1 MYIGV
6 SRLAKAASGGSS
18 KNDRKLVESVNKVLQ
33 HSSMVNQQLINKV
46 TKELSKVIKS
56 GNEDATVLL
65 KRQLEALVATN
76 ELNKTGDA
84 ELARLLQKGQKL
96 TANQYQSLD
105 RYLEKMNKMAGE
117 LNSVLSSSLSEV
129 SDNITKLVNG
139 DTSNAARLQS
149 AKHLAQVIG
158 NSGLFDNSPAFKQ
171 LLDFVKT
178 QTTLTEQSSK
188 QLTELVDG
196 MNSEVQAVDK
206 LNDLIEITR
215 DQSKDEKTQLIALDN
230 IINTLGTGN
239 KHLTDLSH
247 LKDIAN
253 ASIQTSEKM
262 AKLSPILKKLSDN
275 TMQTRTLHTLQQ
287 LEVSVKKGGSGGLNP
302 AALKKIKAGL
312 ATAGSKASSTIG
324 NHKTNITR
332 ALLSD
337 IPVIGPALSALDMT
351 TDGAVS
357 DKISDVA
364 GIGTAYVG
372 AKTVGKVKNV
382 FKGRAARA
390 AESRVAGA
398 AEGAALRGG
407 GEKGLVKLLGKGG
420 KWGKMA
426 AAAAAGYYLLSG
438 DDADAAPMQ
447 PNIQGGIPANV
458 AAAPPE
464 SGANPLAELGI
475 YAAAPKVAE
484 KTGLSALASKGGTK
498 AATSL
503 LGEGAGG
510 ALARGGK
517 AVLGKAGGL
526 ANVAVGAYDY
536 ATAKNTAQRKEAVGS
551 TGGALAGAVAGGEL
565 GASIGAGIGVW
576 FGGVGAVPGA
586 AIGGFI
592 GSVAGGIAGSSL
604 GTAVSQWFAEDPQ
617 DNIPDDV
624 KKAGPVAEAMYID
637 DMIKSG
643 KYDKDDV
650 AKLRKYQQS
659 CLSNQNVADYIQK
672 VSGGNLDR
680 LSGIMNNSAISTA
693 YPEVYQAVMSYA
705 NDVMVPKQ
713 KRADAPNVAGISKSV
728 NKINKDQQVSKAVS
742 STGGTDQ
749 PSSSV
754 QDLQVK
760 SQKSIVALDSLPQ
773 QDQKQVSDI
782 IDDNA
787 GAAKADSYSTDSGQ
801 HSLVNKLM
809 GWVSNVLPTGI
820 FPMITMGVTA
830 GNIIAGGSSGGGGIF
845 GGGGGFFGGTKDQPP
860 GSYNGPRTHASGS
873 EVSQITSAVENSS
886 SIGALSAHFESGG
899 KGVGVVSTGVGDAGG
914 VSYGAHQIAT
924 NTGTMSAF
932 MSSPEAASF
941 SGQFA
946 GLTPGTP
953 AFTAAYKQ
961 YTATPQG
968 AAAMDDAQNK
978 FLQRTHYEP
987 LVAKIKKDTGVDI
1000 TKQSRAV
1007 QESVYATAMQYGPH
1021 SERVSKALASAGI
1034 SGDGQQDQAKMIDA
1048 IYQSKLDNV
1057 SGDYSG
1063 SSPQVQASVAN
1074 RIQREWDAD
1083 KAILAADNGT
1093 APQATAVDTTA
1104 SAGTVASTGS
1114 SVAGVDLLT
1123 TPQVPEGTSGIT
1135 VPPSPLN
1142 AQSGALVRQNETLK
1156 LSQQNA
1162 PAPAVVQAPAPSS
1175 GGGQAIMPPASI
1187 DDYGL
1192 AFANKL
1198 LWDK

>member
-6 SRLAKAASGGSS
+6 SRLARAAGGGSAS
-18 KNDRKLVESVNKVLQ
+18 NDRKLVESVNKVLQ

-46 TKELSKVIKS
+46 VKDLNKVIKS
-56 GNEDATVLL
+56 GNEEATVLL
-65 KRQLEALVATN
+65 KRQLDALVATN

-96 TANQYQSLD
+96 TASQYQSLD
-105 RYLEKMNKMAGE
+105 RYLEKMDKMAGA

-230 IINTLGTGN
+230 IINTLDTGN

-262 AKLSPILKKLSDN
+262 EKLSPILKKLSDN

-287 LEVSVKKGGSGGLNP
+287 LEVSVKKSGGGRGLNP
-302 AALKKIKAGL
+302 AALSKIKAGL
-312 ATAGSKASSTIG
+312 ASAGSNAG
-324 NHKTNITR
+324 NKLNDHKSDITK
-332 ALLSD
+332 ALLGY
-337 IPVIGPALSALDMT
+337 IPFIGKPLQEIDMA
-351 TDGAVS
+351 TDGS
-357 DKISDVA
+357 ISDSISTAASA
-364 GIGTAYVG
+364 GAGYLGIKTA
-372 AKTVGKVKNV
+372 GKVKNA
-382 FKGRAARA
+382 FKGRIARS
-390 AESRVAGA
+390 AESRLAGG
-398 AEGAALRGG
+398 AEQAVLRGG
-407 GEKGLVKLLGKGG
+407 GEKGLVKLLSKGG

-447 PNIQGGIPANV
+447 PNVQDFIIPPGV

-484 KTGLSALASKGGTK
+484 KTGVAALASKGAGKFAGKIAGKGAEEALTK
-498 AATSL
+498 SASKSL
-503 LGEGAGG
+503 I
-510 ALARGGK
+510 
-517 AVLGKAGGL
+517 GKAGGVIGD
-526 ANVAVGAYDY
+526 VAVGAYDY
-536 ATAKNTAQRKEAVGS
+536 VKADNTKQRKEAVGS
-551 TGGALAGAVAGGEL
+551 TVGSIGGTLAGAAAGAAIGSVIPIAGTAV
-565 GASIGAGIGVW
+565 GALIGAGIG
-576 FGGVGAVPGA
+576 FLGSLGGSTA
-586 AIGGFI
+586 
-592 GSVAGGIAGSSL
+592 
-604 GTAVSQWFAEDPQ
+604 GTAVADALSNPQ
-617 DNIPDDV
+617 DEIPDEIT
-624 KKAGPVAEAMYID
+624 KAGPIAEAAYID

-643 KYDKDDV
+643 QYSSDDV
-650 AKLRKYQQS
+650 KTLQKYQQG
-659 CLSNQNVADYIQK
+659 CLSNQNIADYIQNK
-672 VSGGNLDR
+672 TGGNLNR
-680 LSGIMNNSAISTA
+680 LSEVMNNSALPAA
-693 YPEVYQAVMSYA
+693 YPDIYSAIMNYVNNVL
-705 NDVMVPKQ
+705 VPKQ
-713 KRADAPNVAGISKSV
+713 KQLDVSNVQSIGATVDLI
-728 NKINKDQQVSKAVS
+728 DQKQDVGQPVS
-742 STGGTDQ
+742 STGGDNQ
-749 PSSSV
+749 PSNSI
-754 QDLQVK
+754 DNLQVK
-760 SQKSIVALDSLPQ
+760 TQKSITAIDSLPP
-773 QDQKQVSDI
+773 QDQKQVSYI
-782 IDDNA
+782 IDQNI
-787 GAAKADSYSTDSGQ
+787 GNEKAEAYVDDSGQ

-820 FPMITMGVTA
+820 FPMVTVGIDA
-830 GNIIAGGSSGGGGIF
+830 GNDDDNLLEKIF
-845 GGGGGFFGGTKDQPP
+845 NNPNGFFGGTKGQPAGTLPTGYLSYPTGPAKPNPQIMGNMTSEPDRINVAKGTEYERVRSYRNNNFGNIEFRNQP
-860 GSYNGPRTHASGS
+860 GAT
-873 EVSQITSAVENSS
+873 I
-886 SIGALSAHFESGG
+886 
-899 KGVGVVSTGVGDAGG
+899 GDAGRFARWETPEEGLRAVSNQLVRYYTGKTTGKQLTSVSDIINTWAPSAENNTPGYIESVAKSMGVDPNQTLDLLNNPTQMREMVKAISKVEGGADLNSLG
-914 VSYGAHQIAT
+914 VSDKFIDTALGTYNQK
-924 NTGTMSAF
+924 TGKYEGEFNQPTLNKLNKNRTA
-932 MSSPEAASF
+932 
-941 SGQFA
+941 A
-946 GLTPGTP
+946 GLPPVSKTDQYGNVITP
-953 AFTAAYKQ
+953 ASMS
-961 YTATPQG
+961 G
-968 AAAMDDAQNK
+968 
-978 FLQRTHYEP
+978 
-987 LVAKIKKDTGVDI
+987 IDTGS
-1000 TKQSRAV
+1000 T
-1007 QESVYATAMQYGPH
+1007 
-1021 SERVSKALASAGI
+1021 
-1034 SGDGQQDQAKMIDA
+1034 
-1048 IYQSKLDNV
+1048 
-1057 SGDYSG
+1057 
-1063 SSPQVQASVAN
+1063 
-1074 RIQREWDAD
+1074 
-1083 KAILAADNGT
+1083 
-1093 APQATAVDTTA
+1093 QATAVDTTA

>member
-6 SRLAKAASGGSS
+6 SRLARAAGGGSAS
-18 KNDRKLVESVNKVLQ
+18 NDRRLVESVNKVLQ

-46 TKELSKVIKS
+46 VKDLNKVIKS
-56 GNEDATVLL
+56 GNEEATVLL
-65 KRQLEALVATN
+65 KRQLDALVATN

-96 TANQYQSLD
+96 TASQYQSLD
-105 RYLEKMNKMAGE
+105 RYLEKMDKMAGA

-230 IINTLGTGN
+230 IINTLDTGN

-262 AKLSPILKKLSDN
+262 EKLSPILKKLSDN

-287 LEVSVKKGGSGGLNP
+287 LEVSVKKSGGGRGLNP
-302 AALKKIKAGL
+302 AALSKIKAGL
-312 ATAGSKASSTIG
+312 ASAGSNAGNKLDEHKNNIIKALLPGIPLIGKPLSTMDMATDGAISNTIG
-324 NHKTNITR
+324 NMAAGGAGYLGLKT
-332 ALLSD
+332 
-337 IPVIGPALSALDMT
+337 LD
-351 TDGAVS
+351 
-357 DKISDVA
+357 
-364 GIGTAYVG
+364 
-372 AKTVGKVKNV
+372 KVKGA
-382 FKGRAARA
+382 FKGRVARA
-390 AESRVAGA
+390 AESGTLGSIERVA
-398 AEGAALRGG
+398 LRAG
-407 GEKGLVKLLGKGG
+407 GEKGLVKLLSKGG
-420 KWGKMA
+420 KSGKLA
-426 AAAAAGYYLLSG
+426 AATVASYYLLSS

-447 PNIQGGIPANV
+447 PNVQDSIIPPGV

-464 SGANPLAELGI
+464 SGANPWAELGI
-475 YAAAPKVAE
+475 YAVAPKVAE
-484 KTGLSALASKGGTK
+484 KTGVAALASKATTK
-498 AATSL
+498 AATSV

-517 AVLGKAGGL
+517 ALIGKAGGI
-526 ANVAVGAYDY
+526 ANIAVGAYDY

-551 TGGALAGAVAGGEL
+551 TLGSMGGAWAGAA
-565 GASIGAGIGVW
+565 A
-576 FGGVGAVPGA
+576 GA
-586 AIGGFI
+586 AIGSVVPIVGTALGGVIGGII
-592 GSVAGGIAGSSL
+592 GSAGGNMLGSAAT
-604 GTAVSQWFAEDPQ
+604 GVIEDPQ

-624 KKAGPVAEAMYID
+624 KKTGPIAEAAYID

-643 KYDKDDV
+643 QYSNDDV
-650 AKLRKYQQS
+650 KTLRKYQQS
-659 CLSNQNVADYIQK
+659 CLSNQNVADYIQNK
-672 VSGGNLDR
+672 TGGNLNR
-680 LSGIMNNSAISTA
+680 LSEVMNNSALPAA
-693 YPEVYQAVMSYA
+693 YPDIYSAIMNYINNVL
-705 NDVMVPKQ
+705 VPKQ
-713 KRADAPNVAGISKSV
+713 KQLDVSNIQSIGTTVDLI
-728 NKINKDQQVSKAVS
+728 DQKQDVGQPVS
-742 STGGTDQ
+742 STGGDNQ
-749 PSSSV
+749 PSNSI
-754 QDLQVK
+754 DNLQVK
-760 SQKSIVALDSLPQ
+760 TQKSITAIDSLPP
-773 QDQKQVSDI
+773 QDQKQVSNI
-782 IDDNA
+782 IDQNI
-787 GAAKADSYSTDSGQ
+787 GNEKAEAYVDDSGQ

-820 FPMITMGVTA
+820 FPMVTVGIDA
-830 GNIIAGGSSGGGGIF
+830 GNDDDNLLEKIF
-845 GGGGGFFGGTKDQPP
+845 NSPNGFFGGTKDQPP

-924 NTGTMSAF
+924 KTGTMSAF

-961 YTATPQG
+961 YTSSAQG

-978 FLQRTHYEP
+978 FLQRTHYDP

-1021 SERVSKALASAGI
+1021 SERVSKALAGAGI

>member
-1 MYIGV
+1 
-6 SRLAKAASGGSS
+6 
-18 KNDRKLVESVNKVLQ
+18 
-33 HSSMVNQQLINKV
+33 
-46 TKELSKVIKS
+46 
-56 GNEDATVLL
+56 
-65 KRQLEALVATN
+65 
-76 ELNKTGDA
+76 
-84 ELARLLQKGQKL
+84 
-96 TANQYQSLD
+96 
-105 RYLEKMNKMAGE
+105 
-117 LNSVLSSSLSEV
+117 
-129 SDNITKLVNG
+129 
-139 DTSNAARLQS
+139 
-149 AKHLAQVIG
+149 
-158 NSGLFDNSPAFKQ
+158 
-171 LLDFVKT
+171 
-178 QTTLTEQSSK
+178 
-188 QLTELVDG
+188 

-230 IINTLGTGN
+230 IINTLDTGN

-262 AKLSPILKKLSDN
+262 EKLSPILKKLSDN

-287 LEVSVKKGGSGGLNP
+287 LEVSVKKSGGGRGLNP
-302 AALKKIKAGL
+302 AALSKIKAGL
-312 ATAGSKASSTIG
+312 ASAGSNAG
-324 NHKTNITR
+324 NKLNDHKSDITK
-332 ALLSD
+332 ALLGY
-337 IPVIGPALSALDMT
+337 IPFIGKPLQEIDMA
-351 TDGAVS
+351 TDGS
-357 DKISDVA
+357 ISDSISTAASA
-364 GIGTAYVG
+364 GAGYLGIKTA
-372 AKTVGKVKNV
+372 GKVKNA
-382 FKGRAARA
+382 FKGRIARS
-390 AESRVAGA
+390 AESRLAGG
-398 AEGAALRGG
+398 AEQAVLRGG
-407 GEKGLVKLLGKGG
+407 GEKGLVKLLSKGG

-447 PNIQGGIPANV
+447 PNVQDFIIPPGV

-484 KTGLSALASKGGTK
+484 KTGVAALASKGAGKFAGKIAGKGAEEALTK
-498 AATSL
+498 SASKSL
-503 LGEGAGG
+503 I
-510 ALARGGK
+510 
-517 AVLGKAGGL
+517 GKAGGVIGD
-526 ANVAVGAYDY
+526 VAVGAYDY
-536 ATAKNTAQRKEAVGS
+536 VKADNTKQRKEAVGS
-551 TGGALAGAVAGGEL
+551 TVGSIGGTLAGAAAGAAIGSVIPIAGTAV
-565 GASIGAGIGVW
+565 GALIGAGIG
-576 FGGVGAVPGA
+576 FLGSLGGSTA
-586 AIGGFI
+586 
-592 GSVAGGIAGSSL
+592 
-604 GTAVSQWFAEDPQ
+604 GTAVADALSNPQ
-617 DNIPDDV
+617 DEIPDEIT
-624 KKAGPVAEAMYID
+624 KAGPIAEAAYID

-643 KYDKDDV
+643 QYSSDDV
-650 AKLRKYQQS
+650 KTLQKYQQG
-659 CLSNQNVADYIQK
+659 CLSNQNIADYIQNK
-672 VSGGNLDR
+672 TGGNLNR
-680 LSGIMNNSAISTA
+680 LSEVMNNSALPAA
-693 YPEVYQAVMSYA
+693 YPDIYSAIMNYVNNVL
-705 NDVMVPKQ
+705 VPKQ
-713 KRADAPNVAGISKSV
+713 KQLDVSNVQSIGATVDLI
-728 NKINKDQQVSKAVS
+728 DQKQDVGQPVS
-742 STGGTDQ
+742 STGGDNQ
-749 PSSSV
+749 PSNSI
-754 QDLQVK
+754 DNLQVK
-760 SQKSIVALDSLPQ
+760 TQKSITAIDSLPP

-782 IDDNA
+782 IDQNI
-787 GAAKADSYSTDSGQ
+787 GNEKAEAYVDDSGQ

-820 FPMITMGVTA
+820 FPMVTVGIDA
-830 GNIIAGGSSGGGGIF
+830 GNDDDNLLEKIF
-845 GGGGGFFGGTKDQPP
+845 NSGGGFFGGTKDQPP

-873 EVSQITSAVENSS
+873 EVSQVTSAVENSS

-924 NTGTMSAF
+924 KTGTMSAF

-961 YTATPQG
+961 YTSSAQG

-978 FLQRTHYEP
+978 FLQRTHYDP

-1007 QESVYATAMQYGPH
+1007 QESVYATAMQYGPG
-1021 SERVSKALASAGI
+1021 SSRVSKALAGAGI

-1057 SGDYSG
+1057 SGDYRS
-1063 SSPQVQASVAN
+1063 SSPQVRASVAN

-1083 KAILAADNGT
+1083 KAILAADSGT

-1175 GGGQAIMPPASI
+1175 GEGQAIMPPASI

>member
-6 SRLAKAASGGSS
+6 SRLARAAGGGSAS
-18 KNDRKLVESVNKVLQ
+18 NDRKLVESVNKVLQ

-46 TKELSKVIKS
+46 VKDLNKVIKS
-56 GNEDATVLL
+56 GNEEATVLL
-65 KRQLEALVATN
+65 KRQLDALVATN

-96 TANQYQSLD
+96 TASQYQSLD
-105 RYLEKMNKMAGE
+105 RYLEKMDKMAGA

-230 IINTLGTGN
+230 IINTLDTGN

-262 AKLSPILKKLSDN
+262 DKLSPILKKLSDN

-287 LEVSVKKGGSGGLNP
+287 LEVSVKKSGGGRGLNP
-302 AALKKIKAGL
+302 AALSKIKAGL
-312 ATAGSKASSTIG
+312 ASAGSKAGNKLNDHKSDITKALLGYIPFIGKPLQEIDMATDGSISNTIG
-324 NHKTNITR
+324 NMAAGGAGYLGLKT
-332 ALLSD
+332 
-337 IPVIGPALSALDMT
+337 LD
-351 TDGAVS
+351 
-357 DKISDVA
+357 
-364 GIGTAYVG
+364 
-372 AKTVGKVKNV
+372 KVKGA
-382 FKGRAARA
+382 FKGRVARA
-390 AESRVAGA
+390 AESGTLGSIERVA
-398 AEGAALRGG
+398 LRAG
-407 GEKGLVKLLGKGG
+407 GEEGLVKLLSKGG

-426 AAAAAGYYLLSG
+426 AAAAAATGYYLLSG
-438 DDADAAPMQ
+438 NDADAAPMQ
-447 PNIQGGIPANV
+447 PNVQDSIIPPGV

-464 SGANPLAELGI
+464 SDANPWAELGI

-484 KTGLSALASKGGTK
+484 KTGVAALASKGAGKFAGKIAGKGAEEALTK
-498 AATSL
+498 SASKSL
-503 LGEGAGG
+503 I
-510 ALARGGK
+510 
-517 AVLGKAGGL
+517 GKAGGVIGD
-526 ANVAVGAYDY
+526 VAVGAYDY
-536 ATAKNTAQRKEAVGS
+536 IKADSTKQRKEAVGS
-551 TGGALAGAVAGGEL
+551 TVGSIGGTLAGAAAGAAIGSVIPIAGTAV
-565 GASIGAGIGVW
+565 GALIGAGIG
-576 FGGVGAVPGA
+576 FLGNLG
-586 AIGGFI
+586 
-592 GSVAGGIAGSSL
+592 
-604 GTAVSQWFAEDPQ
+604 GTAVADALSNPQ
-617 DNIPDDV
+617 DEIPDEIT
-624 KKAGPVAEAMYID
+624 KAGPIAEAAYID

-643 KYDKDDV
+643 QYSSDDV
-650 AKLRKYQQS
+650 KTLQKYQQG
-659 CLSNQNVADYIQK
+659 CLSNQNIADYIQNK
-672 VSGGNLDR
+672 TGGNLSR
-680 LSGIMNNSAISTA
+680 LSEIMNNSALPAA
-693 YPEVYQAVMSYA
+693 YPDIYSAIMNYVSNVLI
-705 NDVMVPKQ
+705 PKQ
-713 KRADAPNVAGISKSV
+713 KQLDASNIQSIGTTVDLI
-728 NKINKDQQVSKAVS
+728 DQKQDVGQPVS
-742 STGGTDQ
+742 SIGGDNQ
-749 PSSSV
+749 PSNSI
-754 QDLQVK
+754 DNLQVK
-760 SQKSIVALDSLPQ
+760 TQKSITAIDSLPP

-782 IDDNA
+782 IDQNI
-787 GAAKADSYSTDSGQ
+787 GNEKAEAYVDDSGQ

-820 FPMITMGVTA
+820 FPMVTVGIDA
-830 GNIIAGGSSGGGGIF
+830 GNDDDNLLEKIF
-845 GGGGGFFGGTKDQPP
+845 NSGGGFFGGTKDQPP

-873 EVSQITSAVENSS
+873 EVSQVTSAVENSS

-924 NTGTMSAF
+924 KTGTMSAF

-961 YTATPQG
+961 YTSSAQG

-978 FLQRTHYEP
+978 FLQRTHYDP

-1021 SERVSKALASAGI
+1021 SERVSKALAGAGI

-1123 TPQVPEGTSGIT
+1123 TPQTPEGTSGIT